1 MKVKYKRESGQA
13 LVLILLFLA
22 VVLTLVLFILSRS
35 ITGIAV
41 SSGSEE
47 AIRAFS
53 AAEAGIEKAL
63 VIGAGGTN
71 ISIGNATYSSSVTSV
86 AEGANNY
93 IYPLTLTSGDS
104 ATVWFVAHDS
114 ANNDDL
120 TCGAGS
126 PCFIGRTVKVCWGN
140 PGTSASASTTPA
152 VEMSVFYETTPGDL
166 ATIKIARA
174 AFDPY
179 TTRVSSDTPA
189 KPNSF
194 SAPDAGTCTIGS
206 ETYEFQ
212 KEIDLSTLGI
222 PAGSYNTQNGLQF
235 MRLRIFYNTDVA
247 HKIGFDVN
255 FAGNTVLPSQG
266 SQIDSTGTAGQSNR
280 RLSVFQGWPEP
291 PSVFDFAI
299 YSSTGITK

>member
-1 MKVKYKRESGQA
+1 MKTVKRESGQA

-63 VIGAGGTN
+63 VIGAGGTDV
-71 ISIGNATYSSSVTSV
+71 SIGNATYSSSVTNV
-86 AEGANNY
+86 AEGSNNY

-104 ATVWFVAHDS
+104 ATVWFVAHD
-114 ANNDDL
+114 A
-120 TCGAGS
+120 S
-126 PCFIGRTVKVCWGN
+126 PSFTGNTIKVCWGN
-140 PGTSASASTTPA
+140 PGTDASTATTPA
-152 VEMSVFYETTPGDL
+152 VEASVFYETIPGDL
-166 ATIKIARA
+166 STIKIARA

-194 SAPDAGTCTIGS
+194 SSPDAGTCTIGS

-235 MRLRIFYNTDVA
+235 ARFRIFYNTDVA

-291 PSVFDFAI
+291 PPIFDFAI

>member
-1 MKVKYKRESGQA
+1 
-13 LVLILLFLA
+13 LVLVLLFLA

-71 ISIGNATYSSSVTSV
+71 VSIGSATYSSDVSDV
-86 AEGANNY
+86 AQGSNNFV
-93 IYPLTLTSGDS
+93 YPLSLTSGGS
-104 ATVWFVAHDS
+104 ATIWFVAHDS
-114 ANNDDL
+114 ANNDAL
-120 TCGAGS
+120 ICSIGS
-126 PCFIGRTVKVCWGN
+126 PCFTGQTIKVCWGN
-140 PGTSASASTTPA
+140 PGTAASDATTPA
-152 VEMSVFYETTPGDL
+152 IELSVFYETTPGDL

-174 AFDPY
+174 AFDPFAA
-179 TTRVSSDTPA
+179 RNPA
-189 KPNSF
+189 NNF
-194 SAPDAGTCTIGS
+194 SLPDAGTCAIGG
-206 ETYEFQ
+206 EIYEFGR
-212 KEIDLSTLGI
+212 EIDLSTLGI
-222 PAGSYNTQNGLQF
+222 PAGSYNEQNGLQF
-235 MRLRIFYNTDVA
+235 ARLRIFYNTDVA

-255 FAGNTVLPSQG
+255 FPGNTVLPSQG

-291 PSVFDFAI
+291 PPIFDFAI